1 MLLDNRRNANKL
13 LGCIRIF
20 GASLGAQV
28 DFSPRQTQAAQC
40 ADFLPYYLPSNL
52 REQKDETC
60 CNVQDPTEEASN

>member
-20 GASLGAQV
+20 GAPLVHARLRPQSAPT
-28 DFSPRQTQAAQC
+28 FSHIS
-40 ADFLPYYLPSNL
+40 YYLPSIL
-52 REQKDETC
+52 RKQKDETC